1 VKIINLSKFKMK
13 KNIIATVMMLMATGS
28 VWAADP
34 TAALVSPTIPAMVT
48 VSPNAT
54 SALNDP
60 TTNSVFIDQSGSNP
74 TVNMTQI
81 GTGNKMGS
89 ALSPI
94 YLRGQN
100 QNIVVI
106 QSGVGSASGNNNV
119 VDLQVLNDTTALAGG
134 ASSGASVT
142 IRQLGNSNTVDAICG
157 DSAGNCNKA
166 DINWRFAGNSNTMV
180 FRGRGSELTS
190 QIDVAGNGNAF
201 NIAMIGDKHSQII
214 NVDGGQN
221 VFNLSQTST
230 GSTGSSIA
238 IAQQGSGTTYN
249 VNQTGSVNN
258 VLSINSAAQGGSFN
272 ILQRN

>member
-1 VKIINLSKFKMK
+1 MK
-13 KNIIATVMMLMATGS
+13 KNIIATVIMLMATGS
-28 VWAADP
+28 VWAVDP

-54 SALNDP
+54 SALNES
-60 TTNSVFIDQSGSNP
+60 TTNSVFIDQSGTNP

-89 ALSPI
+89 ALSPV

-106 QSGVGSASGNNNV
+106 QSGVGAASGNNNV

-142 IRQLGNSNTVDAICG
+142 IRQLGNSNTVDAVCG
-157 DSAGNCNKA
+157 DAAGNCNKA

-258 VLSINSAAQGGSFN
+258 VLSINSVAGGGSFN